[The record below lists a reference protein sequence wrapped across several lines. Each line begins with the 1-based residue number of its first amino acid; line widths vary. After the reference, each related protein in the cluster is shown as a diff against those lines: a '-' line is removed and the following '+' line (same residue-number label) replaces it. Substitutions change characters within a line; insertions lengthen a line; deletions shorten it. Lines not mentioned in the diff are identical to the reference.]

1 MLYSLEN
8 VTQEGNGLLRG
19 HLAEVKT
26 NFCFKPP
33 LSYTFISLLFPNFMS
48 LQFQVSAGGTS
59 VQGQVVSHPP
69 KVLELQQGLARD
81 TKGAACWASF
91 PSLLPL
97 SQPAMASELPSSS
110 ARGPGA
116 LSAFGTGEMFP
127 QATRGENQHRGLK
140 QLGMAIY

>member
-1 MLYSLEN
+1 MAAANSPSLMLYSLEN
-8 VTQEGNGLLRG
+8 VTQEGN
-19 HLAEVKT
+19 LAEVKT

-48 LQFQVSAGGTS
+48 LQFQFSAGSTS

-91 PSLLPL
+91 PSLPFSLCH
-97 SQPAMASELPSSS
+97 SQPWLLSCLPPLPKDL
-110 ARGPGA
+110 GPCLHLEQEKCSRRRREGKINI
-116 LSAFGTGEMFP
+116 ED
-127 QATRGENQHRGLK
+127 
-140 QLGMAIY
+140 